1 MFLFKQGTQIKAVQ
15 KCARVWLILSTKIF
29 QVHLT
34 SSYSTAFETVYFSF
48 LAQDIPI
55 YPRGIPGRVL
65 ILTTCVTGALLF
77 WSYSASLV
85 SFLTFEKIDF
95 PIKSYQVR
103 FFMYCFLCALFLEEI
118 RYATDSN
125 VKTAKLI
132 LLTSM
137 SCAIN

>member
-1 MFLFKQGTQIKAVQ
+1 MTYN
-15 KCARVWLILSTKIF
+15 
-29 QVHLT
+29 
-34 SSYSTAFETVYFSF
+34 YSTAFETVYFSV

-85 SFLTFEKIDF
+85 SFLTIEKIDF

-103 FFMYCFLCALFLEEI
+103 FFMYYFLCALFLEEI
-118 RYATDSN
+118 RYATGKN
-125 VKTAKLI
+125 V
-132 LLTSM
+132 
-137 SCAIN
+137 